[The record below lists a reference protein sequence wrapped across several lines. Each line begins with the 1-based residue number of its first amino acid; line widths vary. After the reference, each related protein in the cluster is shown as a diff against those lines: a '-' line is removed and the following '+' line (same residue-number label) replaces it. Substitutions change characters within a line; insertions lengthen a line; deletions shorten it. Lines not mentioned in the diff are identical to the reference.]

1 MKYYETGIKHYE
13 GPQKDPREFFFHHI
27 IFPSVD
33 HSRIELSV
41 ANKLTGA
48 PCIWEFILN

>member
-13 GPQKDPREFFFHHI
+13 GPQGIFFHHI

>member
-1 MKYYETGIKHYE
+1 M
-13 GPQKDPREFFFHHI
+13 KDPREICVHHI
-27 IFPSVD
+27 IILSVD